1 MRPVQIGTS
10 ADFYSEIG
18 HDSEFPR
25 GDYFQKFNPLLFAV
39 LSIPHTKIKPK
50 PIKESFGP
58 NINAI
63 LEHRTLDSPS
73 IDSWFDVICDFNF
86 FLKLSA

>member
-1 MRPVQIGTS
+1 MRPVQIGAS

-18 HDSEFPR
+18 PW
-25 GDYFQKFNPLLFAV
+25 GVYFEKFNPSLFAG
-39 LSIPHTKIKPK
+39 LSIPHTKIKLK
-50 PIKESFGP
+50 PIKELFEP
-58 NINAI
+58 NIYAI

-86 FLKLSA
+86 F